1 MALDVETPGLD
12 KARGFQ
18 TPPSWRALGYWAYSY
33 KRTWRGSVATSFL
46 IPVLYLA
53 AMGVGLGSLV
63 DQHSHTVDHVKYLYF
78 LAPGLLAST
87 AMQIGTNEA
96 TYPVMGAIKWIRTYF
111 AMLATPLSVNNVLLG
126 TLSWI
131 AIRLTLVSAIY
142 LCVLTGVR
150 CGLVALG
157 PAGSARG
164 GAHRARVLGSD
175 CGVRSDGPERHLVLF
190 DLPVRGRA
198 RSSCSRAPSSRSP
211 NCLRDSGRSLYA
223 TPLYHG
229 VTLCRE
235 FVLGQ
240 VDWAQVPVHAGYLI
254 VLVIGGYLVARKTF
268 RRRLIT

>member
-1 MALDVETPGLD
+1 MPLDVETPGLD
-12 KARGFQ
+12 KARGVQ

-63 DQHSHTVDHVKYLYF
+63 DQHSHTVDHVRYLYF

-126 TLSWI
+126 TLTWI
-131 AIRLTLVSAIY
+131 AIRLTLVSSIY
-142 LCVLTGVR
+142 LCVLTAFGAALSPLAVLALPAAVLTGLAFSAPIAAFAATVQNDMWFSTIYRFGVVPLFLFS
-150 CGLVALG
+150 GTFFPVTQLPAL
-157 PAGSARG
+157 
-164 GAHRARVLGSD
+164 
-175 CGVRSDGPERHLVLF
+175 
-190 DLPVRGRA
+190 
-198 RSSCSRAPSSRSP
+198 
-211 NCLRDSGRSLYA
+211 LRPLAYA
-223 TPLYHG
+223 TPLFHG

-240 VDWAQVPVHAGYLI
+240 VDWAQVPVHVGYLI
-254 VLVIGGYLVARKTF
+254 VLVVGGYILARRTF

>member
-12 KARGFQ
+12 RARGVQ
-18 TPPSWRALGYWAYSY
+18 SPPSWRALGYWAYSY

-63 DQHSHTVDHVKYLYF
+63 DQHAHAVDHVRYLYF

-111 AMLATPLSVNNVLLG
+111 AMLATPLTVTDVLLG
-126 TLSWI
+126 TLTWI
-131 AIRLTLVSAIY
+131 AIRLTLVSGIY
-142 LCVLTGVR
+142 LCVVAAFGAALSPLAILALPAAVITGLAFSAPIAAFAATVENDTWFSTIYR
-150 CGLVALG
+150 FGVVPLFLFSGTFFPVTQLPSALQVVA
-157 PAGSARG
+157 
-164 GAHRARVLGSD
+164 
-175 CGVRSDGPERHLVLF
+175 
-190 DLPVRGRA
+190 
-198 RSSCSRAPSSRSP
+198 
-211 NCLRDSGRSLYA
+211 YA

-254 VLVIGGYLVARKTF
+254 ALVVGGYLVARKTF

>member
-12 KARGFQ
+12 RARGVQ

-63 DQHSHTVDHVKYLYF
+63 DQHSHTVDHVRYLYF

-142 LCVLTGVR
+142 LCVLTGFGAALSPLAVLALPAAVLT
-150 CGLVALG
+150 GLAFSAPIAAFAATVQNDTWFSSIYRFGVVPLFLFSG
-157 PAGSARG
+157 TFFPVTQLPAGLR
-164 GAHRARVLGSD
+164 
-175 CGVRSDGPERHLVLF
+175 
-190 DLPVRGRA
+190 PVA
-198 RSSCSRAPSSRSP
+198 
-211 NCLRDSGRSLYA
+211 YA

-254 VLVIGGYLVARKTF
+254 VFVVGGYLVARKTF
-268 RRRLIT
+268 RHRLIT